1 MSALMPRRECSAK
14 ARLELG
20 DRRLCVRLE
29 DDHPV
34 VELFELSLKIVA
46 GRGIWR
52 GTTLVTTTQFTMA
65 YFRLLSQ
72 VVVV

>member
-1 MSALMPRRECSAK
+1 M
-14 ARLELG
+14 
-20 DRRLCVRLE
+20 RLE

-52 GTTLVTTTQFTMA
+52 GTTLVMTAHFAVA
-65 YFRLLSQ
+65 YFRLLFQ

>member
-1 MSALMPRRECSAK
+1 M
-14 ARLELG
+14 
-20 DRRLCVRLE
+20 CVRLE

-52 GTTLVTTTQFTMA
+52 GTTLVTTAQFTMA